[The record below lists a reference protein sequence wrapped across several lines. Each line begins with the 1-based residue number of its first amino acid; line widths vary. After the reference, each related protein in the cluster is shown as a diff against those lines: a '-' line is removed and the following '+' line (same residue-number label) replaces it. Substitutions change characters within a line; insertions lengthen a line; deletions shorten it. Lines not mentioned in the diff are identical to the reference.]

1 MESIILTENSFLN
14 LYTFPLD
21 LSIKLIENS
30 ILSISDKLIVNPQIF
45 VYGRKCNQ
53 HRSIVFFSNSS
64 SGYKYSGQI
73 ANSQPL
79 TAELLILLEYINN
92 LFKSEFNGIL
102 INKYINGN
110 DYIGAHSDDESNLDN
125 IGVISISYGY
135 PRIFRIRNK
144 YTKKI
149 VKDIIT
155 SNDKII
161 HMGGDFQKEFTH
173 EIPKVKTSDSLDTT
187 RYSIT
192 FRKHKN

>member
-1 MESIILTENSFLN
+1 M
-14 LYTFPLD
+14 LYLVV
-21 LSIKLIENS
+21 LE
-30 ILSISDKLIVNPQIF
+30 
-45 VYGRKCNQ
+45 R
-53 HRSIVFFSNSS
+53 IVFSWSNS
-64 SGYKYSGQI
+64 GK
-73 ANSQPL
+73 
-79 TAELLILLEYINN
+79 
-92 LFKSEFNGIL
+92 
-102 INKYINGN
+102 
-110 DYIGAHSDDESNLDN
+110 
-125 IGVISISYGY
+125 
-135 PRIFRIRNK
+135 NK